1 MCGMVSVKTR
11 QRNARGAG
19 GRLRVEII
27 EATIRLIDQGIDR
40 LSLSAIAREAGI
52 AQPSIYDHFPG
63 IESIRTE
70 VIRGC
75 YGDLIERI
83 SQAQRDVEDP
93 VERVEV
99 TCFAYVEYGAEFPHR
114 YALLFRAKRDQEEKR
129 AVGDRGAAALQ
140 TLVDSIAACKTAGR
154 STSVDPYDDGV
165 AVWSAIHG
173 LTTLRATR
181 PHFAKLHSKA
191 MLREIV
197 HRLACIGAP
206 SSWSDPMARVP

>member
-1 MCGMVSVKTR
+1 
-11 QRNARGAG
+11 
-19 GRLRVEII
+19 
-27 EATIRLIDQGIDR
+27 
-40 LSLSAIAREAGI
+40 
-52 AQPSIYDHFPG
+52 
-63 IESIRTE
+63 
-70 VIRGC
+70 
-75 YGDLIERI
+75 LIERI

-165 AVWSAIHG
+165 AVWCAIHG
-173 LTTLRATR
+173 LTTLRASR
-181 PHFAKLHSKA
+181 PHFAQLHSKA
-191 MLREIV
+191 MLRESFTTW
-197 HRLACIGAP
+197 RASACP
-206 SSWSDPMARVP
+206 RSWSDLMARVLRTPRGSHSRLVLARP